1 MSDKASVSNKQIQS
15 WWRSKNELDRRSF
28 LRKSAFVAGGVAA
41 SSLIRIPA
49 CAGVLST
56 DSPIASTRS
65 GKARGY
71 ADNGISVFKGIRYG
85 ADTAKRRFMPPAPPE
100 PWSEVRDALAYGSS
114 SPQPSRSTDKPNED
128 CLYLNVWTPGLR
140 DGRKRP
146 VMFYIHGGAYNNGS
160 GSSPLYD
167 GVRLC
172 RRGDVVVVT
181 VNHRLN
187 AFGYLYLARFGG
199 PEFANSGNAGQLDL
213 VLALE
218 WVRDNIVE
226 FGGDP
231 NRVMVFGQSGG
242 GAKIA
247 TLMAMPVAK
256 GLFHRAATMSGQQV
270 TASGP
275 LNATLRTR
283 VVLDALNL
291 SPERAAEI
299 RTLPAERL
307 LEAINARDPVL
318 PFGSV
323 SFAPVLDE
331 RSLKRHP
338 FYPGAP
344 PQSAHIP
351 MIIGNTHDETRAF
364 LGGDESN
371 FKITWEQLPEKL
383 APNMRVD
390 IQPEVVIAEYR
401 RLYPHYSP
409 SEVFFAATTA
419 GRSWRGAVIEAE
431 ERAKSGSPA
440 YAYQLDWATPK
451 DGGKFGAP
459 HASDI
464 QLVFDNIDKPG
475 ATAIG
480 PKAQP
485 MADQMSE
492 TFIAFARTG
501 NPNNRQIPRWEP
513 YTLPR
518 RQTVVFDV
526 PSHLE
531 DDPRGAE
538 RRLFARVPYV
548 QPGT

>member
-1 MSDKASVSNKQIQS
+1 MTARADSEKLN
-15 WWRSKNELDRRSF
+15 RRSF
-28 LRKSAFVAGGVAA
+28 LRQSAVVAGSVAA
-41 SSLIRIPA
+41 SRLVSISSFAAALD
-49 CAGVLST
+49 T
-56 DSPIASTRS
+56 ESPIATTRS
-65 GKARGY
+65 GKVRGY
-71 ADNGISVFKGIRYG
+71 LDNGIKVFKGIRYG
-85 ADTAKRRFMPPAPPE
+85 ADTSPRRFMPPLPPE
-100 PWSEVRDALAYGSS
+100 PWSEVREAIAYGPAA
-114 SPQPSRSTDKPNED
+114 PQTSRASDKPNED
-128 CLYLNVWTPGLR
+128 CLFLNVCTPGLR

-172 RRGDVVVVT
+172 RRGDVVVMSI
-181 VNHRLN
+181 NHRLN
-187 AFGYLYLARFGG
+187 ALGYLYLAPFGG
-199 PEFANSGNAGQLDL
+199 PEFADSGNAGQLDL
-213 VLALE
+213 ILALQ
-218 WVRDNIVE
+218 WVRDNITE

-231 NRVMVFGQSGG
+231 NKIMVFGQSGG

-247 TLMAMPVAK
+247 TLMATPLAQR
-256 GLFHRAATMSGQQV
+256 LFHRAATMSGQQV

-283 VVLDALNL
+283 AVLDALKL
-291 SPERAAEI
+291 SPERISEI
-299 RTLPAERL
+299 RTLPVERL
-307 LEAINARDPVL
+307 LEAINTRDPVL
-318 PFGSV
+318 PFGGI

-331 RSLKRHP
+331 RSLRRHP
-338 FYPGAP
+338 FYPDAP
-344 PQSAHIP
+344 AQSAHIP

-364 LGGDESN
+364 LSNDESN
-371 FKITWEQLPEKL
+371 FKLTWDQLPEKL

-390 IQPEVVIAEYR
+390 IQPAVVISEYR
-401 RLYPHYSP
+401 RLYPKFSP

-431 ERAKSGSPA
+431 ERARSGSPA

-459 HASDI
+459 HGSDI
-464 QLVFDNIDKPG
+464 QLVFDNINKPG
-475 ATAIG
+475 ANAIG
-480 PKAQP
+480 PQAQP

-492 TFIAFARTG
+492 TFLAFARSG
-501 NPNNRQIPRWEP
+501 NPNNKLIPRWEH

-518 RQTVVFDV
+518 RQTMVFNV

-538 RRLFARVPYV
+538 RRLFAKVPYV

>member
-1 MSDKASVSNKQIQS
+1 MNTK
-15 WWRSKNELDRRSF
+15 LDRRTF
-28 LRKSAFVAGGVAA
+28 LKDSMVVGGALAAAGFK
-41 SSLIRIPA
+41 IPA
-49 CAGVLST
+49 FATTPVA
-56 DSPIASTRS
+56 DSPIASTRY
-65 GKARGY
+65 GKVRGY
-71 ADNGISVFKGIRYG
+71 VDDGIKVFKGIRYG
-85 ADTAKRRFMPPAPPE
+85 ADTSPRRFMPPLLPE
-100 PWSEVRDALAYGSS
+100 PWSEVRDTLAYGPSA
-114 SPQPSRSTDKPNED
+114 PQPSRGNDKPNED
-128 CLYLNVWTPGLR
+128 CLFLNLWTPALR
-140 DGRKRP
+140 DGGKRP

-172 RRGDVVVVT
+172 KRGDVVVVT

-199 PEFANSGNAGQLDL
+199 PEFADSGNVGQLDL
-213 VLALE
+213 ILALQ
-218 WVRDNIVE
+218 WVRDNIME

-247 TLMAMPVAK
+247 TLMAMPAAK
-256 GLFHRAATMSGQQV
+256 DLFHRAATMSGQQV

-275 LNATLRTR
+275 LNATLRTWA
-283 VVLDALNL
+283 VLNALKL
-291 SPERAAEI
+291 TPERAAEL
-299 RTLPAERL
+299 RTIPAARL
-307 LEAINARDPVL
+307 LEAINERDPVL

-331 RSLKRHP
+331 RSLTRHP
-338 FYPGAP
+338 FYPDAP

-364 LGGDESN
+364 LGGDATN
-371 FKITWEQLPEKL
+371 FSLTWEQVAERL
-383 APNMRVD
+383 APNLRVD
-390 IQPEVVIAEYR
+390 IQPEIVIAEYR
-401 RLYPHYSP
+401 RLYPKYSP
-409 SEVFFAATTA
+409 SDVFFAATTA

-440 YAYQLDWATPK
+440 YAYQLDWASPR
-451 DGGKFGAP
+451 DGGEFGAP

-480 PKAQP
+480 PQAQQ

-501 NPNNRQIPRWEP
+501 NPNHKMIPRWEM

-518 RQTVVFDV
+518 RQTMVFNV
-526 PSHLE
+526 PSRLE

-538 RRLFARVPYV
+538 RRLFAKVPYV

>member
-1 MSDKASVSNKQIQS
+1 MPDLTA
-15 WWRSKNELDRRSF
+15 RSY
-28 LRKSAFVAGGVAA
+28 A
-41 SSLIRIPA
+41 
-49 CAGVLST
+49 
-56 DSPIASTRS
+56 DSPVASTRW
-65 GKARGY
+65 GRVRGY
-71 ADNGISVFKGIRYG
+71 LDNGINVFKGIRYG
-85 ADTAKRRFMPPAPPE
+85 ADTAKRRFMPPLPPD
-100 PWSEVRDALAYGSS
+100 PWTEVRDALEYGSS
-114 SPQPSRSTDKPNED
+114 APQTSRQNDKPNED
-128 CLYLNVWTPGLR
+128 CLFLNVWTPALR
-140 DGRKRP
+140 DGGKRP

-199 PEFANSGNAGQLDL
+199 AEFADSGNVGQLDL
-213 VLALE
+213 ILALQ
-218 WVRDNIVE
+218 WVRDNIAE

-231 NRVMVFGQSGG
+231 NKVMVFGQSGG

-247 TLMAMPVAK
+247 TLMATPLAK
-256 GLFHRAATMSGQQV
+256 NLFHRAATMSGQQV

-283 VVLDALNL
+283 AVLDALKL
-291 SPERAAEI
+291 MPQRVAEI
-299 RTLPAERL
+299 RSLPAERL
-307 LEAINARDPVL
+307 LEAISVRDPVL

-323 SFAPVLDE
+323 SFAPVLDG
-331 RSLKRHP
+331 RSLQRHP
-338 FYPGAP
+338 FYPDAP
-344 PQSAHIP
+344 SQSAHIP

-364 LGGDESN
+364 LGSDEGN
-371 FKITWEQLPEKL
+371 FKISWEQLPEKL

-390 IQPEVVIAEYR
+390 IQPEIVIAEYR
-401 RLYPHYSP
+401 RLYPRYSP

-419 GRSWRGAVIEAE
+419 GRSWRAAVIEAE
-431 ERAKSGSPA
+431 ERAKSGFPA

-451 DGGKFGAP
+451 EGGKFGAP

-464 QLVFDNIDKPG
+464 QLVFDNIQKPG

-480 PKAQP
+480 PQAQP

-501 NPNNRQIPRWEP
+501 NPNNKHTPHWAP

-518 RQTVVFDV
+518 RTTMVFDV
-526 PSHLE
+526 PAHLE
-531 DDPRGAE
+531 NDPRGAE
-538 RRLFARVPYV
+538 RRLFATVPYV

>member
-1 MSDKASVSNKQIQS
+1 LNARADIEKLN
-15 WWRSKNELDRRSF
+15 RRSF
-28 LRKSAFVAGGVAA
+28 LGRSAVAAGSVAA
-41 SSLIRIPA
+41 SRLVSISSF
-49 CAGVLST
+49 AGVLNPE
-56 DSPIASTRS
+56 SPIATTRA
-65 GKARGY
+65 GKVRGY
-71 ADNGISVFKGIRYG
+71 IDNGVKVFKGIRYG
-85 ADTAKRRFMPPAPPE
+85 ADTSLRRFMPPLPPE
-100 PWSEVRDALAYGSS
+100 PWSEVREAIAYGPTA
-114 SPQPSRSTDKPNED
+114 PQASRPSDKSNED
-128 CLYLNVWTPGLR
+128 CLFLNVWTPGLR

-146 VMFYIHGGAYNNGS
+146 VMFYIHGGAYSNGS

-172 RRGDVVVVT
+172 LRGDVVVIS

-187 AFGYLYLARFGG
+187 AFGYLYLAPFGG
-199 PEFANSGNAGQLDL
+199 PEFADSGNAGQLDL
-213 VLALE
+213 ILALQ
-218 WVRDNIVE
+218 WVRDNITE

-231 NRVMVFGQSGG
+231 NKIMVFGQSGG

-247 TLMAMPVAK
+247 TLMATPLAK
-256 GLFHRAATMSGQQV
+256 GLFHRAATMSGQQI

-275 LNATLRTR
+275 LHATLRTR
-283 VVLDALNL
+283 AVLDALKL
-291 SPERAAEI
+291 SAERVSEI
-299 RTLPAERL
+299 RTLPVERL
-307 LEAINARDPVL
+307 LEAINTRDPVL
-318 PFGSV
+318 PFGGV

-331 RSLKRHP
+331 RSLQRHP
-338 FYPGAP
+338 FYPDAP

-364 LGGDESN
+364 LGNVESN
-371 FKITWEQLPEKL
+371 FRLTWEQLPEKL
-383 APNMRVD
+383 APNMPVD
-390 IQPEVVIAEYR
+390 IQPDMVVAEYR
-401 RLYPHYSP
+401 RLYPNLSP
-409 SEVFFAATTA
+409 SAVFFAATTA
-419 GRSWRGAVIEAE
+419 GRSWRAAVIEAE

-459 HASDI
+459 HGSDI
-464 QLVFDNIDKPG
+464 QLVFDNINKPG

-480 PKAQP
+480 PQAQP

-492 TFIAFARTG
+492 TFIAFARSG
-501 NPNNRQIPRWEP
+501 DPNNKLIPRWEH

-518 RQTVVFDV
+518 RQTLVFNV

-538 RRLFARVPYV
+538 RRLFAKVPYV

>member
-1 MSDKASVSNKQIQS
+1 MEKENGRGVKSTND
-15 WWRSKNELDRRSF
+15 RLDRRSF
-28 LRKSAFVAGGVAA
+28 LRRSAVVTGALAA
-41 SSLIRIPA
+41 THLARIPA
-49 CAGVLST
+49 FATTLTT
-56 DSPIASTRS
+56 DSPVATTRS
-65 GKARGY
+65 GKIRGY
-71 ADNGISVFKGIRYG
+71 VDNGINVFKGVRYG
-85 ADTAKRRFMPPAPPE
+85 ADTTNRRFMSPLPPQ
-100 PWSEVRDALAYGSS
+100 PWSGVQETIVYGPS
-114 SPQPSRSTDKPNED
+114 SPQSSRSSERQSED
-128 CLYLNVWTPGLR
+128 CLFLNIWTPGLR

-172 RRGDVVVVT
+172 RRGDVVVVSI
-181 VNHRLN
+181 NHRLN

-199 PEFANSGNAGQLDL
+199 VEFADSGNAGQLDL

-231 NRVMVFGQSGG
+231 NKVMVFGQSGG

-247 TLMAMPVAK
+247 TLMAMPAAA

-283 VVLDALNL
+283 AVLEALKL
-291 SPERAAEI
+291 PPERVAEI
-299 RTLPAERL
+299 RQLPAERL
-307 LEAINARDPVL
+307 IEVLNTRDPVL
-318 PFGSV
+318 PFGGI

-331 RSLKRHP
+331 RSLRRHP
-338 FYPGAP
+338 FYPNAP
-344 PQSAHIP
+344 EQSSHIP
-351 MIIGNTHDETRAF
+351 MIIGNTRDETRAF

-371 FKITWEQLPEKL
+371 FTVTWDKLADKL

-390 IQPEVVIAEYR
+390 IQPEIVIAEYR
-401 RLYPHYSP
+401 RLYPKYSA
-409 SEVFFAATTA
+409 SDVLFAATTA

-431 ERAKSGSPA
+431 ERARSGAPA
-440 YAYQLDWATPK
+440 YVYQLDWVSPK
-451 DGGKFGAP
+451 DGGKLGAP

-464 QLVFDNIDKPG
+464 QLVFDNVDKPG

-480 PKAQP
+480 PQAQP

-492 TFIAFARTG
+492 TFISFARSG
-501 NPNNRQIPRWEP
+501 NPNNKQIPDWKK
-513 YTLPR
+513 YSLAR
-518 RQTVVFDV
+518 RGTMVFDV
-526 PSHLE
+526 PSHIE

-538 RRLFARVPYV
+538 RRLFAKVPYV

>member
-1 MSDKASVSNKQIQS
+1 
-15 WWRSKNELDRRSF
+15 
-28 LRKSAFVAGGVAA
+28 
-41 SSLIRIPA
+41 
-49 CAGVLST
+49 
-56 DSPIASTRS
+56 
-65 GKARGY
+65 
-71 ADNGISVFKGIRYG
+71 
-85 ADTAKRRFMPPAPPE
+85 
-100 PWSEVRDALAYGSS
+100 
-114 SPQPSRSTDKPNED
+114 
-128 CLYLNVWTPGLR
+128 
-140 DGRKRP
+140 
-146 VMFYIHGGAYNNGS
+146 MFYIHGGAYANGS

-172 RRGDVVVVT
+172 RRGDVVVVS

-199 PEFANSGNAGQLDL
+199 PEFADSGNAGQLDL
-213 VLALE
+213 ILALQ
-218 WVRDNIVE
+218 WVQQNITE

-247 TLMAMPVAK
+247 TLMATPLAK

-270 TASGP
+270 TASGV
-275 LNATLRTR
+275 LNATLRARTI
-283 VVLDALNL
+283 LDALKL
-291 SPERAAEI
+291 TPARAAEI
-299 RTLPAERL
+299 RKVPTERL
-307 LEAINARDPVL
+307 VEVLGTRDPVL
-318 PFGSV
+318 PFGGV

-331 RSLKRHP
+331 RSLTRHP
-338 FYPGAP
+338 FYPDAP

-364 LGGDESN
+364 LGGDASN
-371 FKITWEQLPEKL
+371 FTLTWEQLPEKL
-383 APNMRVD
+383 IPNMRVD

-401 RLYPHYSP
+401 RLYPKYSP

-440 YAYQLDWATPK
+440 YAYQFNWATPR

-464 QLVFDNIDKPG
+464 QMVFDNIDKPG

-480 PKAQP
+480 PTAQP

-501 NPNNRQIPRWEP
+501 NPNNKSIPRWLN

-518 RQTVVFDV
+518 RQTMIFDV
-526 PSHLE
+526 PSRLKE
-531 DDPRGAE
+531 DPRGAE
-538 RRLFARVPYV
+538 RRLFAKVPYV